1 MKNKKGQPMQSSGA
15 RVLDGG
21 NSEADGLRRGEHG
34 AVRDRGKASI
44 LHEGPWGPGGSIFL
58 SPMTWWE
65 MCIASKCSW
74 SGLRSSSIAQLLV
87 L

>member
-1 MKNKKGQPMQSSGA
+1 MQSSGA